1 MTPIYTH
8 DCKSCVFLGRHKCH
22 DLYFCDQ
29 TIPTVVARF
38 GDEGSEYT
46 SSMEMVE
53 HYPEL
58 KAALR
63 LAIERGLVRRSA

>member
-1 MTPIYTH
+1 
-8 DCKSCVFLGRHKCH
+8 
-22 DLYFCDQ
+22 
-29 TIPTVVARF
+29 
-38 GDEGSEYT
+38 
-46 SSMEMVE
+46 MEMVE

>member
-1 MTPIYTH
+1 MTPTYLH
-8 DCKSCVFLGRHKCH
+8 DCKSCVFLGRHNGQ
-22 DLYFCDQ
+22 DLYFCKE

-46 SSMEMVE
+46 SSIAMIEI
-53 HYPEL
+53 YPEL